1 MENLFYLE
9 EHKSCYKYKS
19 DYESG
24 FKFMNLKSGASI
36 KTMNTSYNHLMFLRE
51 GLMNIRCNE
60 NLHCHLQQEE
70 CILIPRSE
78 TMSCEILQDAA
89 LMVMNFDV
97 LHSICDKAML
107 HLYRPHVSSTKFS
120 FTPVP
125 IRYPMSAFLDL
136 LETYLDG
143 GIECEH
149 LHEIKQKEFFLVLR
163 RCYSKDEI
171 LNLLHPIIGISDFKN
186 FILRNYQ
193 RVDNVGDL
201 ADMSGMGRTAF
212 DCKFRDVFG
221 MSTRQWMLK
230 RTAAHIR
237 HKIMDPEVTIKDI
250 MNEFKFNSATHFN
263 RFCKQQ
269 FNCTPGELLKR
280 SRIRK

>member
-1 MENLFYLE
+1 M
-9 EHKSCYKYKS
+9 K
-19 DYESG
+19 
-24 FKFMNLKSGASI
+24 LKAGTSI
-36 KTMNTSYNHLMFLRE
+36 KTISTSYNHILFLRE
-51 GLMNIRCNE
+51 GLMTVSCNE
-60 NLHCHLQQEE
+60 NISCHLQQEE

-78 TMSCEILQDAA
+78 AMRCEILQEAS
-89 LMVMNFDV
+89 LMVMSFDV

-107 HLYRPHVSSTKFS
+107 HLYRSHVSKSKHS

-125 IRYPMSAFLDL
+125 VRYPMSAFLDL
-136 LETYLDG
+136 LATYLNC

-171 LNLLHPIIGISDFKN
+171 QSLLYPILGISDFKN
-186 FILRNYQ
+186 FILQNYR
-193 RVDNVGDL
+193 RVDNVSDL

-212 DCKFRDVFG
+212 DCKFREVFD

-250 MNEFKFNSATHFN
+250 MKEFKFNSATHFN

-280 SRIRK
+280 SRIPK